1 MKESTY
7 KKYCLVVDQWFIN
20 GFNGTKAYMKFY
32 PESSYESA
40 DSSFRDLVEI
50 PRIAE
55 YKESKVQ
62 TTSTELQIT
71 LLSQLKRLDSII
83 DTAEKESDKI
93 NAIKEQNKLLALYQ
107 EHNQQKANLTLNN
120 FNIKKLIG
128 FDKPEDN
135 T

>member
-7 KKYCLVVDQWFIN
+7 KKYCLVVDQWFVN
-20 GFNGTKAYMKFY
+20 GFNGTKAYQKVY
-32 PESSYESA
+32 PDASDENAANRFLE
-40 DSSFRDLVEI
+40 LV
-50 PRIAE
+50 RISEVKE

>member
-7 KKYCLVVDQWFIN
+7 KKYCLVVDQWLVN
-20 GFNGTKAYMKFY
+20 WFNGTKAYQKFY
-32 PESSYESA
+32 PDASDENAANRFLE
-40 DSSFRDLVEI
+40 LV
-50 PRIAE
+50 RISEVKE